1 MELTFLE
8 ADVYLSKAFTP
19 TSKSSYPHAYEF
31 TSHTH
36 SISSIEEMHS
46 LTVRHASLGHCL
58 LKGHINKALKEE
70 SRAGSTDSY
79 TYTELVCLDI
89 DGLKVAATDAKAA
102 VQEIVRKLGIDN
114 VDHLVQLS
122 SSQLTL
128 DTSTINAHI
137 FLMCESISPGQLK
150 LWLKQLNLDLYKDD
164 LALTKSKSA
173 LRWGL
178 DITTC
183 QNDKLLYIAP
193 PVCKPPELDQIPPTD
208 RIYLI
213 KKEKRRITSPPLLD
227 SAQIQQREIEHINYL
242 RKAEGLPKRKFQQK
256 EANGQRYLPNPSEC
270 EVTGVKTERGFTYLN
285 LNGGDSWGY
294 FHPDDNYEFVSN
306 FKGEPTYKTSE
317 LLPEY
322 YRLAKQ
328 ATQKLVRSQ
337 HQTKLFL
344 AFRDFETGMYYN
356 GYVDQT
362 DPQAPELTIA
372 PAKSERQ
379 IHDFLL
385 NYGQPLPDAIPL
397 WKVEFDP
404 TKNYVVDLNTHSLN
418 MFKKSTYMIKTDPTV
433 NKPPSNPIPTPVIN
447 KLLLHAIGSSELV
460 EYFINWISFCYQY
473 RTAPTTAWIWHGV
486 QGTGKG
492 LIFSRILRPLFGDAN
507 VVQKRMTELE
517 DRFNEH
523 LANSLIV
530 NIDEAHIS
538 NSGKSGMIMADLK
551 NQITEPKITIRK
563 MRQAAQTVD
572 NRAGFLFFSNMST
585 PVEVERTDRRFNV
598 GLFQQEP
605 LNITPQE
612 VDHIQNELLSF
623 AYQLQHHPVD
633 ITNVRTPILN
643 DAKREII
650 EGSLHAAESISQA
663 LQKGNLEELWDN
675 LPIDHINP
683 SKASH
688 IGYSGIIPTQKYI
701 DLVYDLVRTRRS
713 ALHRDELYILFEYN
727 VGKVKPEPKRFS
739 KYLSHVGIKLA
750 MKKTPTIAGARKS
763 YRGFTV
769 GPTDSKGWQ
778 QSDEW
783 FDDRLTEL
791 NNADH
796 IRRTGQP
803 LLKTVPVHPEIEE
816 TLNSDDN

>member
-8 ADVYLSKAFTP
+8 ADVCLSKAFTP
-19 TSKSSYPHAYEF
+19 TTKSSYPHAYEF

-36 SISSIEEMHS
+36 SVSSIEEMHV
-46 LTVRHASLGHCL
+46 LAVAHAAKGHCL
-58 LKGHINKALKEE
+58 LKGHINKTLDKE

-89 DGLKVAATDAKAA
+89 DGLKVSATNAKDAI
-102 VQEIVRKLGIDN
+102 QEILRKLKLDN
-114 VDHLVQLS
+114 IDHLVQLS

-128 DTSTINAHI
+128 NTATINAHV
-137 FLMCESISPGQLK
+137 FLLCESISPGQLK
-150 LWLKQLNLDLYKDD
+150 LWLKQLNLDLYRDD

-193 PVCKPPELDQIPPTD
+193 PVCNPPDLDHIPPED
-208 RIYLI
+208 RIYLVKS
-213 KKEKRRITSPPLLD
+213 KKQKLRIDESLD
-227 SAQIQQREIEHINYL
+227 SAQIQQREIEQINLL
-242 RKAEGLPKRKFQQK
+242 RKEEGLPKRKFQQK

-270 EVTGVKTERGFTYLN
+270 EVTGVKTERGFVYLN

-294 FHPDDNYEFVSN
+294 FHPDDNYEFVFN

-322 YRLAKQ
+322 YRLTKSASL
-328 ATQKLVRSQ
+328 KLVRTA

-344 AFRDFETGMYYN
+344 AFRDFSTGMYYN
-356 GYVDQT
+356 GYVDST
-362 DPQAPELTIA
+362 DPNNPELTIA

-379 IHDFLL
+379 IQDFLL

-404 TKNYVVDLNTHSLN
+404 TKNYVVDLNTNSLN
-418 MFKKSTYMIKTDPTV
+418 MFKRSMYMIQTHTNPQPT
-433 NKPPSNPIPTPVIN
+433 NPIPTPVID
-447 KLLLHAIGSSELV
+447 KLLKHAIGSEELAN
-460 EYFINWISFCYQY
+460 YFINWIAFCYQY

-492 LIFSRILRPLFGDAN
+492 LIFARVLRPLFGDTN

-517 DRFNEH
+517 DKFNEH

-538 NSGKSGMIMADLK
+538 NSGKPGMIMADLK

-572 NRAGFLFFSNMST
+572 NRAGFLFFSNMT
-585 PVEVERTDRRFNV
+585 APVEIEQTDRRFNV
-598 GLFQQEP
+598 GLFQREP
-605 LNITPQE
+605 ISITAEE
-612 VDHIQNELLSF
+612 VDQIELELLSF
-623 AYQLQHHPVD
+623 AYRLQHHPVD
-633 ITNVRTPILN
+633 MRAVRTPILN

-663 LQKGNLEELWDN
+663 LHKGNLEELWDN
-675 LPIDHINP
+675 LPIDHMTPTKAINV
-683 SKASH
+683 
-688 IGYSGIIPTQKYI
+688 GYSGIIPTQKYI
-701 DLVYDLVRTRRS
+701 DLIYDLVRTRRDS
-713 ALHRDELYILFEYN
+713 LHRDELYLLFEYN
-727 VGKVKPEPKRFS
+727 VGKVKPEPKKFI
-739 KYLSHVGIKLA
+739 KYLAHVGIKLSV
-750 MKKTPTIAGARKS
+750 KKTSMQNGVRES
-763 YRGFTV
+763 FRGFTV
-769 GPTDSKGWQ
+769 GAAYNKGWQ
-778 QSDEW
+778 QSEKW
-783 FDDRLTEL
+783 FTDKLSEL
-791 NNADH
+791 DNADH
-796 IRRTGQP
+796 TRKTGKP
-803 LLKTVPVHPEIEE
+803 LLKAVPEITEV
-816 TLNSDDN
+816 LKSDV